1 MTVCC
6 ADDRSCRHPLSPVH
20 SETNLGDMTADTIS
34 PATDHAG
41 FVAGW
46 EDWHAGHETQRAAA
60 DGFLAI
66 TGLHFLTNEPA
77 RFEDAPGAWSVDE
90 VGPVVELAAG
100 EQLSVD
106 GVELSGLHSFG
117 AIAEREG
124 VNAQAGDAVIE
135 IARRGGELIVRPRH
149 PDTEFRAAYAG
160 TPTYLPT
167 PGWRVEARFL
177 PFDPPR
183 SVTVGAAVEG
193 LQHVYSAPGEL
204 EFVHDGETSRL
215 TAFNGHAPGSL
226 LVLFTDATSGLTTYA
241 ANRALTV
248 AAPDAE
254 GRTILDFT
262 RAVNLPCAY
271 TDYATCPLP
280 PAENRLP
287 FAVEAGERTPVA
299 RLAVT
304 L

>member
-1 MTVCC
+1 MT
-6 ADDRSCRHPLSPVH
+6 
-20 SETNLGDMTADTIS
+20 TDTIS

-46 EDWHAGHETQRAAA
+46 EEWHAAHETQRAAP

-66 TGLHFLTNEPA
+66 TGLHFLTSEPE
-77 RFEDAPGAWSVDE
+77 RFDDAPGVWSVDA
-90 VGPVVELAAG
+90 VGPVVELTAG

-106 GVELSGLHSFG
+106 GVELTGRHSFG
-117 AIAEREG
+117 AIAERDGLSVRSGE
-124 VNAQAGDAVIE
+124 AVVE
-135 IARRGGELIVRPRH
+135 VARRGGALIVRPRH

-160 TPTYLPT
+160 TPTYLPN
-167 PGWRVEARFL
+167 PGWLVEARFL

-183 SVTVGAAVEG
+183 DVTVGAAVEG
-193 LQHVYSAPGEL
+193 LQHVYAAPGEL
-204 EFVHDGETSRL
+204 EFAHDGTTYRL

-248 AAPDAE
+248 AAPGAD
-254 GRTILDFT
+254 GRTTLDFT
-262 RAVNLPCAY
+262 HAVNLPCAY

-287 FAVEAGERTPVA
+287 FAVEAGEKIPVA